1 MRVNIINCLFVLD
14 SEKNNN
20 IRKNDIKKIKTLVTK
35 NKALLSI
42 KYSGGDMKEDIRA
55 SLNSILGL
63 KKVHLEQVYTFA
75 SSDHVDIIYLGA
87 CNIDNIKDIDNNY
100 ELVDFSIKTNESVSL
115 GDEVYKYKTIDIEK
129 DNSVEYI
136 HEIEAKDKIKE
147 TLLYLLTSYKR
158 IRTNL
163 DISDIMFKFLPD
175 IYTLEDVRGVYELVK
190 DTSVD
195 KSNFRKKIVKYCEKV
210 DIKEETNNC
219 YRPSQKYRFKALKGD
234 IWL

>member
-1 MRVNIINCLFVLD
+1 MRVNIVNCLFVLD

-35 NKALLSI
+35 NRELLSL
-42 KYSGGDMKEDIRA
+42 KYSGKDMKEDIRT
-55 SLNSILGL
+55 SLNNIIGL
-63 KKVHLEQVYTFA
+63 KKVHLEQVYTNA
-75 SSDHVDIIYLGA
+75 CDDHVDIIYLGV
-87 CNIDNIKDIDNNY
+87 CNIENVAYVDKNY
-100 ELVDFSIKTNESVSL
+100 ELVDFSVKTNESVSL
-115 GDEVYKYKTIDIEK
+115 GNETYKYKTIDIE
-129 DNSVEYI
+129 NNGSFEYI
-136 HEIEAKDKIKE
+136 HEIDASDKKNT

-175 IYTLEDVRGVYELVK
+175 TFTLEDVRGVYELVK

-210 DIKEETNNC
+210 DLKEETNNG
-219 YRPSQKYRFKALKGD
+219 YRPSQKYRFKAVKGD

>member
-35 NKALLSI
+35 NKELLSI
-42 KYSGGDMKEDIRA
+42 KYSGKDMKEDIRT
-55 SLNSILGL
+55 SLNNILGL

-75 SSDHVDIIYLGA
+75 SNDHVDIIYLGV
-87 CNIDNIKDIDNNY
+87 CNIDDVKDIDKNY

-115 GDEVYKYKTIDIEK
+115 DNEVYKYKTIDIEK

-136 HEIEAKDKIKE
+136 HEIYAEDKIKE

-175 IYTLEDVRGVYELVK
+175 TFTLEDVRGVYELVK

-210 DIKEETNNC
+210 DLKEENNNG